1 MMMVQMPLKNKDDYS
16 IYMKNYMRNY
26 MKQIIRNP
34 MKSKEEIQ
42 DKLIELL
49 EVQDKSIQD
58 ITKIEII
65 KWVLNK

>member
-1 MMMVQMPLKNKDDYS
+1 
-16 IYMKNYMRNY
+16 
-26 MKQIIRNP
+26 

-49 EVQDKSIQD
+49 EVQYKSIQD
-58 ITKIEII
+58 ISRIEII

>member
-1 MMMVQMPLKNKDDYS
+1 
-16 IYMKNYMRNY
+16 